1 MVSLKVYDVVGREVA
16 VLEDGVVDPGFRS
29 ASFNA
34 AALSSGVYF
43 CRLSITPENGKPMTW
58 TRKMVL
64 AK

>member
-43 CRLSITPENGKPMTW
+43 CRLSITPENGKPQS
-58 TRKMVL
+58 
-64 AK
+64 